1 MATLDERLL
10 SSYPVLARLGR
21 TDTNGIPI
29 PNREL
34 IETSP
39 DLWRIIGE
47 ACFGTLWNRPA
58 LTIEQRSLAT
68 ISVIAALCR
77 DDNLKGHV
85 ASGLD
90 LGLSPEQIVEIML
103 QLIFYTGAP
112 IATTAMRVAHDVFE
126 ERGIQVQP
134 TIAYDTAQA
143 PDELYRRGLAQRE
156 AVLGEVTMNNS
167 AGADD
172 VDRDWERYMVEYL
185 WGAVWTRPALDIQS
199 RMICALSALSLVG
212 TENALRNH
220 VRGALRIGLTEAQVN
235 ELFFH
240 LTFYTGVSI
249 ARKGKAIAQQ
259 VFNASQ
265 D

>member
-10 SSYPVLARLGR
+10 SSYPVLARLDR

-58 LTIEQRSLAT
+58 LTIEQRSVAT

-90 LGLSPEQIVEIML
+90 LGLSPEQIVEIMI

-112 IATTAMRVAHDVFE
+112 IATTAMRVAHDLFE

-134 TIAYDTAQA
+134 TLAYDTAQD

-156 AVLGEVTMNNS
+156 AVLGDVTMGNS

-185 WGAVWTRPALDIQS
+185 WGGSVDQTGAGYSKPDDLRPFGPEPGGHRECAAQS
-199 RMICALSALSLVG
+199 RSGRAANWVDRSPGKRAFLSPDLLH
-212 TENALRNH
+212 R
-220 VRGALRIGLTEAQVN
+220 
-235 ELFFH
+235 
-240 LTFYTGVSI
+240 SI
-249 ARKGKAIAQQ
+249 HCEEGEGNCPSG
-259 VFNASQ
+259 F
-265 D
+265 

>member
-10 SSYPVLARLGR
+10 SSYPVLARLDR

-58 LTIEQRSLAT
+58 LTIEQRSVAT

-90 LGLSPEQIVEIML
+90 LGLSPEQIVEIMI

-112 IATTAMRVAHDVFE
+112 IATTAMRVAHDLFE
-126 ERGIQVQP
+126 ERGSQVQP
-134 TIAYDTAQA
+134 TLAYDTAQD

-156 AVLGEVTMNNS
+156 AVLG
-167 AGADD
+167 D

-220 VRGALRIGLTEAQVN
+220 VRGALRIGLTEALVN

-249 ARKGKAIAQQ
+249 ARKGKAIARQ
-259 VFNASQ
+259 VFNAS
-265 D
+265 